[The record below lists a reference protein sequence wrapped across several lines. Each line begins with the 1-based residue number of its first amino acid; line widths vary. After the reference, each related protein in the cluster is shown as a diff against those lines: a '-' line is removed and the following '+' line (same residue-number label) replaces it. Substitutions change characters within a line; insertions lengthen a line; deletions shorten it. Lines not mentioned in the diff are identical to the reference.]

1 LGTPATA
8 NPTPS
13 TAEQLQAGFLR
24 LVLPRVLAH
33 CEVDFRYQRS
43 ADRRTEWAAEAAA
56 LAWLWYVR
64 LRRQGRDVAA
74 FPTALATFAARA
86 ARCGRRLC
94 GQENGKDVL
103 SPRARRR
110 HGFAVGR
117 LPDFDTVSAGP
128 LAEALVDNTQT
139 PVPEQVSAIR

>member
-8 NPTPS
+8 NPAPPS
-13 TAEQLQAGFLR
+13 AEQLQAGFLA
-24 LVLPRVLAH
+24 LILPRVLAH
-33 CEVDFRYQRS
+33 CRVDFRHQHS
-43 ADRRTEWAAEAAA
+43 ADRRAEWAAEAAA

-64 LRRQGRDVAA
+64 LAAQGRDVAA
-74 FPTALATFAARA
+74 FPSALASFAARA

-94 GQENGKDVL
+94 GQDDAKDVL
-103 SPRARRR
+103 SPVARRR

-117 LPDFDTVSAGP
+117 LPDFSTLSANP
-128 LAEALVDNTQT
+128 LVEALVDNTQT